1 MTRFSMVFI
10 FLFSFITPLP
20 TFSAYGAKDLELDL
34 LCIKNDFNDDLFAA
48 IREENKSSIDNY
60 PIGLVFKGKKA
71 HDARF
76 VFDEN
81 SQLQI
86 KNKHSYKYTVY
97 VDKIVL
103 RPKNGK
109 ERLFLDKETFAL
121 TGQNETMNF
130 TCHKK
135 DGNELEN
142 ALQTVLDKFNS

>member
-1 MTRFSMVFI
+1 MIRLFITFI
-10 FLFSFITPLP
+10 FLFITPFP
-20 TFSAYGAKDLELDL
+20 TFSAYGAKDLKLDL
-34 LCIKNDFNDDLFAA
+34 LCIKNDFKNDLFAV
-48 IREENKSSIDNY
+48 IREKNKSSIDNY

-71 HDARF
+71 HDVRF

-81 SQLQI
+81 NQLQI

-103 RPKNGK
+103 RPKNGNG
-109 ERLFLDKETFAL
+109 RLFLDKKTFAL
-121 TGQNETMNF
+121 TDNNQTMNL

-142 ALQTVLDKFNS
+142 ALQSVLDKI

>member
-1 MTRFSMVFI
+1 MTRLFMIYI
-10 FLFSFITPLP
+10 FLFLFVTPLP
-20 TFSAYGAKDLELDL
+20 TFSAYGAKDLKLDL
-34 LCIKNDFNDDLFAA
+34 LCMKNDFNDDLLTV
-48 IREENKSSIDNY
+48 IREENKSLIDNY

-71 HDARF
+71 HDIRF

-103 RPKNGK
+103 SPKNGNGQ
-109 ERLFLDKETFAL
+109 LFLDKKTFAL
-121 TGQNETMNF
+121 TDKNQTMNF

-135 DGNELEN
+135 NGDELKN
-142 ALQTVLDKFNS
+142 ALQSVLDKI

>member
-1 MTRFSMVFI
+1 MTRLFIIFI
-10 FLFSFITPLP
+10 FLFITPLP
-20 TFSAYGAKDLELDL
+20 TFSAYGAKDLKLDL
-34 LCIKNDFNDDLFAA
+34 LCIKNDFKDDLFAV
-48 IREENKSSIDNY
+48 IREKNKSSIDNY

-71 HDARF
+71 HDIRF

-81 SQLQI
+81 NQLQI

-103 RPKNGK
+103 RPKNGNG
-109 ERLFLDKETFAL
+109 RLFLDKKTFAL
-121 TGQNETMNF
+121 TDNNQTMNF

-142 ALQTVLDKFNS
+142 ALQSVLDKI